1 MNSRER
7 LETTLNHKE
16 PDRVPIDLGG
26 IVTGITTGANKTLKS
41 YLEIQSDDPVVDRVQ
56 QLANPSDAVLE
67 RLDVDTRYI
76 YLQASRDWHDIE
88 LADNTYQD
96 EFGVLRKAAYNQD
109 GWLLYY
115 DFVGHPLSDAE
126 SVADLAKFQWPD
138 PHDPSRYEG
147 IEEAARK
154 MSEETEYGVIANV
167 IFSIFEFSWYL
178 RGYMRFFED
187 VILNPEMFSALL
199 EMMGEYQR
207 ALMGE
212 VLDRISPYIS
222 VVMTGT
228 DLGTQR
234 APVISPDFY
243 SSLVWPEYKKLWE
256 MIKSKTDAKIFY
268 HSCGSL
274 YPMIPYLIEGGIDI
288 LHPIQPMAADM
299 GDREKLKRE
308 FGDQLTFWGGFDQQ
322 HVLPFGTPEEV
333 QEEAK
338 RLLDAFMP
346 GGGFV
351 FAAGHNIQSDVPPEN
366 VIALFDTVREY
377 GVY

>member
-88 LADNTYQD
+88 LADNTFQD
-96 EFGVLRKAAYNQD
+96 EFGVLRKAAYNPD

-115 DFVGHPLSDAE
+115 DFVGHPLSEAE
-126 SVADLAKFQWPD
+126 TVKDLAKFKFPD
-138 PHDPSRYEG
+138 PHDPSRYKG
-147 IEEAARK
+147 IEETARK
-154 MSEETEYGVIANV
+154 LSEETEYGLIAN
-167 IFSIFEFSWYL
+167 IIASIFEFSWYL

-207 ALMGE
+207 ALLGE
-212 VLDRISPYIS
+212 VLDRIGPYIS

-234 APVISPDFY
+234 APVISPDVY
-243 SSLVWPEYKKLWE
+243 RSLVWPEYKKLWD

-268 HSCGSL
+268 HSCGSI

-308 FGDQLTFWGGFDQQ
+308 FGDRLTFWGGFDQQ

-333 QEEAK
+333 RDETK
-338 RLLDAFMP
+338 KLLDAFMP
-346 GGGFV
+346 DGGFV
-351 FAAGHNIQSDVPPEN
+351 FAAGHNIQADVPPEN
-366 VIALFDTVREY
+366 VIALFDTVREF